1 MVCGSGSGLGAE
13 RAQYNDD
20 GIETSSF
27 EPSAVHMASHDGATH
42 LTIDDAVCETPTAP
56 PTPLDCPDLARSLRC
71 PLSSHVDTPLL

>member
-1 MVCGSGSGLGAE
+1 MWSGSGLGAE

-42 LTIDDAVCETPTAP
+42 LTIDDAVYETPSTP
-56 PTPLDCPDLARSLRC
+56 DPT
-71 PLSSHVDTPLL
+71 